1 MDLRNQTMSVKFL
14 QTVSNSIGLSSFIF
28 GIILYFPHLFNS
40 EIPLLLPEQNMFL
53 RSSKKKP
60 ALIPILDGI
69 IKAKLGLQKLPT

>member
-53 RSSKKKP
+53 RSSKKT
-60 ALIPILDGI
+60 ALIPILEGI